1 MERRTTM
8 RRIRGAQLTALVAM
22 IGVFALGGCGGKY
35 YWSKPGSTR
44 DQFDADS
51 RACAK
56 EATVSPAAAPSIEQS
71 AYRACLSARG
81 YVREKL
87 AIKSEGSHRGI
98 EQFD

>member
-1 MERRTTM
+1 
-8 RRIRGAQLTALVAM
+8 M
-22 IGVFALGGCGGKY
+22 IGVFMLGGCGKY

-71 AYRACLSARG
+71 AYRACLTARG

-87 AIKSEGSHRGI
+87 DIKTEGSHRGI

>member
-1 MERRTTM
+1 METTM
-8 RRIRGAQLTALVAM
+8 RRARSVRVGALVAM
-22 IGVFALGGCGGKY
+22 IGVLALGGCGKY
-35 YWSKPGSTR
+35 YWSKAGSTR

-51 RACAK
+51 RECAK

-71 AYRACLSARG
+71 TYHACLTARG

-87 AIKSEGSHRGI
+87 AVKSEGAHRGI

>member
-1 MERRTTM
+1 M
-8 RRIRGAQLTALVAM
+8 RRARRVHLTALVAM
-22 IGVFALGGCGGKY
+22 IGVFTLGGCGKY

-51 RACAK
+51 RECAK
-56 EATVSPAAAPSIEQS
+56 QATVSPAAAPSIEQS
-71 AYRACLSARG
+71 AYRACLTTRG

-87 AIKSEGSHRGI
+87 DIKTEGSHRGI

>member
-1 MERRTTM
+1 M
-8 RRIRGAQLTALVAM
+8 QLTALVAM
-22 IGVFALGGCGGKY
+22 IGAFALGGCGKY

-51 RACAK
+51 RECAK
-56 EATVSPAAAPSIEQS
+56 QATVSPAAAPSIEQTT
-71 AYRACLSARG
+71 YRSCLAARG

-87 AIKSEGSHRGI
+87 DFKREDSHRGI